1 VDSHQ
6 GVYPEKQTARLAGT
20 MSDVRMTMHTI
31 SVITVVKNAEKTIL
45 SCIDSVGQQT
55 IPAEHLIID
64 GLSNDRTVS
73 VISGLANRRLRVV
86 SEPDTGIYDAMN
98 KGIRQA
104 SGDIIGILN
113 ADDVYYDNRVLERVK
128 TALSTNADQACYGDL
143 VYVASQN
150 LDDVRRYWQA
160 GSFKREKMYWGWMP
174 PHPTFFVRR
183 SVYDRYGLFN
193 LSLGSA
199 ADYEL
204 MLRFLFK
211 HRITVSYIPRV
222 LIKMRSGGVSNQS
235 IRNRLKAHKM
245 DHKAWKVNGLRPYPW
260 TLLMKPIRKI
270 PQFFRRSPHT
280 R

>member
-1 VDSHQ
+1 
-6 GVYPEKQTARLAGT
+6 
-20 MSDVRMTMHTI
+20 MI
-31 SVITVVKNAEKTIL
+31 SVITVVKNGATTIKGCL
-45 SCIDSVGQQT
+45 ESVAKQT
-55 IPAEHLIID
+55 ISAEHLLID
-64 GLSNDRTVS
+64 GFSTDTTLQIAKSLPLKNLKI
-73 VISGLANRRLRVV
+73 ISEAD
-86 SEPDTGIYDAMN
+86 SGIYDAMN
-98 KGIRQA
+98 KGIRYA
-104 SGDIIGILN
+104 NGDIIGILN
-113 ADDVYYDNRVLERVK
+113 ADDSYYDNEILERV
-128 TALSTNADQACYGDL
+128 TRAFNISEVEACYGDL
-143 VYVASQN
+143 VYVSSTDVN
-150 LDDVRRYWQA
+150 DVRRYWQA
-160 GSFKREKMYWGWMP
+160 GPFKREKMYWGWMP

-183 SVYDRYGLFN
+183 SVYEKYGLFN